1 MRNAQLAEKEQ
12 RLQEQARQN
21 RDEFERIVHNQKF
34 ERELEIRNETEK
46 ALRVVD
52 HANQL
57 KKQIAIN
64 EEKKK
69 QGQRELLEEGRKIK
83 EKLANEKNKIEN
95 IKSAKLAKLLNYDI
109 PFKYTSELARK
120 KIAF

>member
-1 MRNAQLAEKEQ
+1 
-12 RLQEQARQN
+12 LQEQARQD
-21 RDEFERIVHNQKF
+21 RDEFERIVLNQKF
-34 ERELEIRNETEK
+34 ERELEIRNEAEK

-64 EEKKK
+64 EEKRK

-83 EKLANEKNKIEN
+83 EKLANEKQKLEN

-109 PFKYTSELARK
+109 PFKYTSELSRK